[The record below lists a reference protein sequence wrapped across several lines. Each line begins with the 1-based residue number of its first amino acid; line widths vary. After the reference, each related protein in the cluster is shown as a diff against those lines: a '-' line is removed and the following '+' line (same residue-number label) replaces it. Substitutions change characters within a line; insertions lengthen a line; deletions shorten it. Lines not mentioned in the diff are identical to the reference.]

1 MSWSKHILLTNPFV
15 AQRVSQLSG
24 SYGKVITDK
33 SLLNAEGLQLL
44 GQQVTR
50 EANVLAY
57 NDAFLVISVAS
68 AIGLVLLLGHL
79 TWRRFVPHTAAAPAV
94 ATPS

>member
-1 MSWSKHILLTNPFV
+1 M
-15 AQRVSQLSG
+15 
-24 SYGKVITDK
+24 ITDK

-57 NDAFLVISVAS
+57 NDAFLVIAIAS
-68 AIGLVLLLGHL
+68 ATGLVLLLGHL
-79 TWRRFVPHTAAAPAV
+79 AWQRLIPRMS
-94 ATPS
+94 ATPVVAAQS